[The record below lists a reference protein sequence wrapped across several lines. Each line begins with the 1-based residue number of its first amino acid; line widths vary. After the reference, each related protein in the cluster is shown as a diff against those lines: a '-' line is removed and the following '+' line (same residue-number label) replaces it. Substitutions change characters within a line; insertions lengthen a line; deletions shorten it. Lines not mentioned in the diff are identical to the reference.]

1 MSIVNPKQMAQAVAG
16 MLNGASFSVP
26 FESQVLLKPLFDLKE
41 LGSLKVTVVPVSLA
55 LEKIAR
61 GMSSGQYEIDI
72 AVQQKLPAETMDTA
86 IESLM
91 DLVLEIANCLDNS
104 PLEYELGKHTAS
116 VKTEIKPI
124 YSMERLAEYKVF
136 TSVVT
141 VTYKVT

>member
-1 MSIVNPKQMAQAVAG
+1 MSIINPKQMAQAISTL
-16 MLNGASFSVP
+16 LNGASFSIP
-26 FESQVLLKPLFDLKE
+26 FESQVLLKPLFDLTD
-41 LGSLKVTVVPVSLA
+41 LGDLKVTVVPVSLG

-72 AVQQKLPAETMDTA
+72 AVQQKLPTETMDTL

-91 DLVLEIANCLDNS
+91 DLVLEIAQFLDS
-104 PLEYELGKHTAS
+104 TSLEYESGKHTAA

-124 YSMERLAEYKVF
+124 YSMEHLAEYKVF

>member
-1 MSIVNPKQMAQAVAG
+1 MSIVNPKKIAQAIATK
-16 MLNGASFSVP
+16 LNGEGFSIP
-26 FESQVLLKPLFDLKE
+26 FQSEVLLKPMFDLTE
-41 LGSLKVTVVPVSLA
+41 LSDLKVTVVPVSLG

-72 AVQQKLPAETMDTA
+72 AVQQKLPAENMDTV

-91 DLVLEIANCLDNS
+91 DLVLEIATCLDSS
-104 PLEYELGKHTAS
+104 PIEYESGKHTAAI
-116 VKTEIKPI
+116 KTEIKPI
-124 YSMERLAEYKVF
+124 YSNEHLAEYKVF

>member
-1 MSIVNPKQMAQAVAG
+1 MSIVNPKQMADAISTL
-16 MLNGASFSVP
+16 LNGTSFSIP
-26 FESQVLLKPLFDLKE
+26 FESQVLLKPLFDLTE
-41 LGSLKVTVVPVSLA
+41 LGDLKVTVVPVSLG

-72 AVQQKLPAETMDTA
+72 AVQQKLPAEDMDAA

-91 DLVLEIANCLDNS
+91 ELVLEIAACLDNS
-104 PLEYELGKHTAS
+104 PIEYESGKHTTA

-124 YSMERLAEYKVF
+124 YSMEHLAEYKVF

-141 VTYKVT
+141 VTCKVT